1 MLFIFKISKIE
12 TISKEGR
19 RVMKFTVNQEIEE
32 WVEKQ
37 EPWVVKILIRIFEE
51 KKIDND
57 FLDEIMDSLINDT
70 IFENQKL
77 NIDRFNLNGI
87 SDKILLL
94 SINETKNV
102 NALYDKTP
110 LVFSQENPTIIY
122 GLNGAGKS
130 GYVRVLKG
138 FTNSPHKEKILGNVF
153 STNSEIPRAK
163 VEFSVNDE
171 NNVIQ
176 KSFEG
181 IDKEDKILPV
191 SIFDT
196 YVSEG
201 YITQNN
207 VASYQP
213 ILLTYFTKLIQVMD
227 FIRQNIQEKIKTIE
241 CEELLTP
248 KNYMGIDIKYVKGI
262 KEVPEVLYTSYDKND
277 EVRLNKLNIF
287 FQETDTRNRKKQ
299 LDAIII
305 SCNSLLE
312 FLDKCSTFYTEERI
326 DSFIKLS
333 EKLKFQ
339 KNIQDKLKKSF
350 LSTTKDIDDAIVE
363 SKEWQLLWSY
373 ARKFSILQE
382 NQCNCSLCGQKLT
395 GEVAKRYQTID
406 SYVNSEINQDI
417 IQTEINIKQC
427 VTLPFVLKSVEDFI
441 SDIKRVDFENDTA
454 DKILSV
460 YRSIF
465 DQISDL
471 KKAKKNDITQIFSI
485 IDLVKDKKKVTIEE
499 LELLNLSSNVDE
511 VEKLKTEYI
520 ELKIKEYYKENS
532 HTIIQNNLKIQRKNK
547 LKISEKKTNTIS
559 VTMFMKKL
567 TELLLTESFIER
579 FNRELE
585 ELTSGKIKVAI
596 KKGKANKG
604 QVSLRLVLIAN
615 SKEVITPKE
624 VLSEGEQRIVSMAA
638 FLADNT
644 ISGINNPLIF
654 DDPISSL
661 DVDYERK
668 VVKRLAELSKK
679 RQVIIFTHRLS
690 LLKLFQTEADDTEVV
705 EIVSR
710 NDKKGIATKSRVDH
724 QEIVTALNTLVNDRI
739 NEIKKKDIHTEA
751 YTDAIWKICQDFRKL
766 AEKSIED
773 LLIGKIVTRYNQ
785 EIKSSQVKKLAF
797 ITEDDCDIIDRIM
810 TKYSFYE
817 HSHSDETPINEPEI
831 DEIEKDIIDFAKWAK
846 ERKKRLNSHKLF

>member
-1 MLFIFKISKIE
+1 
-12 TISKEGR
+12 
-19 RVMKFTVNQEIEE
+19 MKFTVNQEIEE

-312 FLDKCSTFYTEERI
+312 SLDKCSTFYTEERI

-363 SKEWQLLWSY
+363 SKHWKNM
-373 ARKFSILQE
+373 KFI
-382 NQCNCSLCGQKLT
+382 
-395 GEVAKRYQTID
+395 
-406 SYVNSEINQDI
+406 
-417 IQTEINIKQC
+417 
-427 VTLPFVLKSVEDFI
+427 VLIF
-441 SDIKRVDFENDTA
+441 
-454 DKILSV
+454 
-460 YRSIF
+460 IF
-465 DQISDL
+465 D
-471 KKAKKNDITQIFSI
+471 NF
-485 IDLVKDKKKVTIEE
+485 
-499 LELLNLSSNVDE
+499 
-511 VEKLKTEYI
+511 
-520 ELKIKEYYKENS
+520 
-532 HTIIQNNLKIQRKNK
+532 
-547 LKISEKKTNTIS
+547 
-559 VTMFMKKL
+559 
-567 TELLLTESFIER
+567 
-579 FNRELE
+579 
-585 ELTSGKIKVAI
+585 
-596 KKGKANKG
+596 
-604 QVSLRLVLIAN
+604 
-615 SKEVITPKE
+615 
-624 VLSEGEQRIVSMAA
+624 
-638 FLADNT
+638 
-644 ISGINNPLIF
+644 
-654 DDPISSL
+654 
-661 DVDYERK
+661 
-668 VVKRLAELSKK
+668 
-679 RQVIIFTHRLS
+679 
-690 LLKLFQTEADDTEVV
+690 
-705 EIVSR
+705 
-710 NDKKGIATKSRVDH
+710 
-724 QEIVTALNTLVNDRI
+724 
-739 NEIKKKDIHTEA
+739 
-751 YTDAIWKICQDFRKL
+751 
-766 AEKSIED
+766 
-773 LLIGKIVTRYNQ
+773 
-785 EIKSSQVKKLAF
+785 
-797 ITEDDCDIIDRIM
+797 
-810 TKYSFYE
+810 
-817 HSHSDETPINEPEI
+817 
-831 DEIEKDIIDFAKWAK
+831 
-846 ERKKRLNSHKLF
+846 